1 MASVNDHLKSQN
13 EKLSTLSDQTMTN
26 TSDIK
31 QLSEAFE
38 KDSKSCQLD
47 RDDLRKLLQQLQDR
61 LNKLEST
68 KITGQDNNSTLKD
81 ILERLA

>member
-1 MASVNDHLKSQN
+1 MTSVNDHLKSQN

-26 TSDIK
+26 TNDIK

-47 RDDLRKLLQQLQDR
+47 RDDLRKLL
-61 LNKLEST
+61 
-68 KITGQDNNSTLKD
+68 
-81 ILERLA
+81 